1 MDVFFLYDLV
11 DSYME
16 GVVGCYGK
24 YVENWFF
31 VLVFSYV
38 NYVFYGEVE
47 VFMVYEDIKV
57 LGCVFY
63 VYFFFGV
70 VMKL

>member
-11 DSYME
+11 DCYME
-16 GVVGCYGK
+16 GVVGCYRK

-38 NYVFYGEVE
+38 NYVFDCCVKVY
-47 VFMVYEDIKV
+47 MVYEDIKV

-63 VYFFFGV
+63 VYFVIGV